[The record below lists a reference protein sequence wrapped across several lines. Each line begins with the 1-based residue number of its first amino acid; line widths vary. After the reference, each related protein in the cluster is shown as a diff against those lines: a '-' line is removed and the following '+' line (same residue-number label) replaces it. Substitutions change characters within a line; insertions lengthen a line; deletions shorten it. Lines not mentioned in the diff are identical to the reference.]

1 MSKEDRLSFG
11 PCSIKQQKVLQDFDT
26 DLLVV
31 GGGNGG
37 GKSHMALVKALKYV
51 QDSAAVVLIVRLTYP
66 LLKSAGGLVSES
78 KHIYS
83 HFGAVW
89 KEQKLEWHFPNGALI
104 KFYAMPQD
112 LTELQGQQY
121 SNIIVDEAAE
131 FTLADILALR
141 ARLRAV
147 RFKGKL
153 NMMCTCNPSRKSWLF
168 DFVSF
173 SLDEEGV
180 PLPGTEDIT
189 RWFVILSGKIFWG
202 NTREE
207 LFEKHGQGYKLGE
220 DFRPLSFRFI
230 PMDIYSNPI
239 LLKNNPAYLADLM
252 AQSRVNQ
259 LRFLKGSWTAVTE
272 GNSYIRREWFNFV
285 PCPPSEVT
293 GRARGWDTAASVVSE
308 SNPHCDASAGVLM
321 SRDKMG
327 HYYIEDCNTFRK
339 LTDGVLREITNT
351 AFADGLDVPV
361 LLERDTGAGGKIANT
376 YFTKYLSEQGCI
388 VRSTQMSGHSS
399 KINRILPFAQMVEA
413 RAVSIVRYGDQRDEW
428 IEPFLTELEGF
439 TGSRNDHDDMVD
451 ATGCA
456 FNYLCRS
463 VNIPTF
469 SIPVITQSSPI
480 PRI

>member
-1 MSKEDRLSFG
+1 
-11 PCSIKQQKVLQDFDT
+11 
-26 DLLVV
+26 
-31 GGGNGG
+31 
-37 GKSHMALVKALKYV
+37 MALVKALKYV
-51 QDSAAVVLIVRLTYP
+51 QDPHAIVLIVRLSYP

-78 KHIYS
+78 KLLYS
-83 HFGAVW
+83 SMGAVW

-112 LTELQGQQY
+112 LTELQGQAFT
-121 SNIIVDEAAE
+121 NCIVDEGAE
-131 FTLADILALR
+131 FTFADIMALR
-141 ARLRAV
+141 ARLRGA
-147 RFKGKL
+147 RYKGKIS
-153 NMMCTCNPSRKSWLF
+153 MMITANPSRKSWLF
-168 DFVSF
+168 DFISY
-173 SLDEEGV
+173 SLDEDGV
-180 PLPGTEDIT
+180 PKEGTENIT
-189 RWFVILSGKIFWG
+189 RWFVILNGRIFWG
-202 NTREE
+202 DTKEE
-207 LFEKHGQGYKLGE
+207 LFEKHGQGYTMGE
-220 DFRPLSFRFI
+220 DFRPLSWRFI
-230 PMDIYSNPI
+230 PMDIYSNPV
-239 LLKNNPAYLADLM
+239 LLKHNPQYLADLM

-413 RAVSIVRYGDQRDEW
+413 RAVSIVQYGDERDAW
-428 IEPFLTELEGF
+428 IEPYLTELEGF
-439 TGSRNDHDDMVD
+439 SGSRNEHDDMVD

-463 VNIPTF
+463 VQIPSF
-469 SIPVITQSSPI
+469 SVPIISQPSPI